1 MPKTPARGVKSRPT
15 TRRGRAAKAKAK
27 AKAAESL
34 SLPRTGMLAGADEIK
49 RRIGRP
55 KFQVTDRDRAFVK
68 KLSAL
73 GVSVE
78 EIAGLVGC
86 ERHTLTRWFRQDIDD
101 GRIEATAAVSAALFA
116 KATAKGLNGA
126 SVRAAEIWLRRFPEW
141 LEAERPRN
149 RDDEAGDKEIVV
161 TGGLPER
168 QLQEIP
174 VDDDGTE
181 GGA

>member
-1 MPKTPARGVKSRPT
+1 MPKTPSGGVKSRPT
-15 TRRGRAAKAKAK
+15 TRRGRAAKVKAK
-27 AKAAESL
+27 AREKKAAA
-34 SLPRTGMLAGADEIK
+34 LPRTGMLADADEIK

-86 ERHTLTRWFRQDIDD
+86 ERHTLTRHFRQDIDD

-141 LEAERPRN
+141 LEAERPHN

-168 QLQEIP
+168 ELQEIP
-174 VDDDGTE
+174 IEDDGNA
-181 GGA
+181 GDA